1 MTAPDKHICLK
12 VAQIND
18 TFLFATCEKL
28 VVDLDGDV
36 WHPEHYKGSMYFRKK
51 GSQYRVAKSTLR
63 RKSKPCNVIL

>member
-1 MTAPDKHICLK
+1 MAAPNKHICLK
-12 VAQIND
+12 FAQIND
-18 TFLFATCEKL
+18 LFLFATCEQL

-51 GSQYRVAKSTLR
+51 GSQSRIAQSTLR